1 MPVLGQALLGRA
13 GPVSGPAVLGFLAAV
28 FPLIATPGASFTLL
42 TQRVSSAGRREGIAV
57 VLGTATGLYVH
68 ATLAGLGLSALV
80 MRSSQ
85 AFTVVRLAGAVYLVG
100 LGLWT
105 WRQAGRDRRA
115 VGNSGGHA
123 GGGPKGRGRS
133 GAGRLP
139 WTGRSTY
146 LQALLGNVLNPK
158 AASVFLT
165 LAPQFLTPRQPVLP
179 QLLVLATAQVL
190 LVAVWLLGWAVVIS
204 RAAALARSNRFRSA
218 LSRVTGAVLITL
230 GLRAATS

>member
-1 MPVLGQALLGRA
+1 MTAALGAW
-13 GPVSGPAVLGFLAAV
+13 GPVPGSAVLGFLAAV

-42 TQRVSSAGRREGIAV
+42 TQRVTTAGRREGLAV

-85 AFTVVRLAGAVYLVG
+85 AFAAVRLAGAAYLVG

-105 WRQAGRDRRA
+105 WWQAGGRRRA
-115 VGNSGGHA
+115 ADA
-123 GGGPKGRGRS
+123 GGDRPPRRS
-133 GAGRLP
+133 RLP

-179 QLLVLATAQVL
+179 QLLALATAQVV
-190 LVAVWLLGWAVVIS
+190 LVAVWLLGWAVVIG
-204 RAAALARSNRFRSA
+204 RAAALARSHRFRTVLTRLTS
-218 LSRVTGAVLITL
+218 GVLITL
-230 GLRAATS
+230 GLRTAVG